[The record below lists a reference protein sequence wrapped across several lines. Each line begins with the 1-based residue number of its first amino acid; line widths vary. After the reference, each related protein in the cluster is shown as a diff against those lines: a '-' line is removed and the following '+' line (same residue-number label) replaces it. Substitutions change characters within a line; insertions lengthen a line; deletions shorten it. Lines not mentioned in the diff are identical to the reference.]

1 MISLLARF
9 FCKSDGKSPAQLR
22 TAYGILCGAVGI
34 GLNLLLFLGKFFAG
48 TLSGSVAITAD
59 AFNNLSD
66 AGSSV
71 VTLLGFRIAAKAP
84 DPGHPFGHGR
94 AEYLS
99 GLAVSMLILLMGVE
113 LAEESLNK
121 ILHPAL
127 VEFSWLVIGILAASI
142 CVKLYMAMY
151 NRSLGKK
158 LSAPALLAAAADSLG
173 DCMSTSAVLVA
184 TLIGHYFQLPV
195 DGWVG
200 ILVALFIFKGGI
212 DAAKDTI
219 DPLLGKPPTPEFVK
233 EIEDLVM
240 AHKEISGIHDLV
252 VHDYGPG
259 RVMISLHAEVPAT
272 GSVMTIHD
280 AIDNIEQE
288 LHSVGKEMTLREK
301 LRDEESGITLT
312 SDKEIMEKVQQ
323 LVGLDFAQFTR
334 TTMLSQGKFA
344 AFLQSR
350 GDEKA
355 DLLKKITGVE
365 KFATIGRR
373 IYERTAALRNEAERR
388 HREYEEAS
396 TNTLSPEETAAL
408 ISHGEE
414 IGRKA
419 KAIDKETASVN
430 HATDWMKAKADSEE
444 SLRKAQAEY
453 AATLERSRSDDF
465 ADAIKILDD
474 RNHTGEAQ
482 RAWRR
487 IEAAKEQIAKAR
499 RAIDNLEGDMR
510 KNLALYADLSDRI
523 EKEKETVAELQQ
535 QRDTHKERI
544 GIYERGDAII
554 YSLRNVEQWRKAIA
568 DKETR
573 ITATN
578 KKIDESLRPQHEKSI
593 ESVAGKKKAVAA
605 IEECVTILEEKL
617 KESGLDEL
625 RKEKDR
631 QLGAIASL
639 ERVKVLADNVI
650 KGEKSA
656 AELRETIIG
665 LDIKLT
671 ESETLIMGAELL
683 MKEKTGTGALRLF
696 TAGHE
701 HGRED
706 TTCIAA

>member
-113 LAEESLNK
+113 LAKESLNK

-200 ILVALFIFKGGI
+200 VLVALLIFKGGI

-233 EIEDLVM
+233 EIENLVM

-259 RVMISLHAEVPAT
+259 RVMISLHAEVPAHGDIMEMHDVIDNIEKELAERLHCQAVIHMDPIVT
-272 GSVMTIHD
+272 DDASVGALRRQIAEVVKQVDPRMTIHD
-280 AIDNIEQE
+280 FRVVRGTTHTNLIFDAVLPFSSGRTPEQ
-288 LHSVGKEMTLREK
+288 
-301 LRDEESGITLT
+301 
-312 SDKEIMEKVQQ
+312 
-323 LVGLDFAQFTR
+323 
-334 TTMLSQGKFA
+334 A
-344 AFLQSR
+344 A
-350 GDEKA
+350 
-355 DLLKKITGVE
+355 
-365 KFATIGRR
+365 
-373 IYERTAALRNEAERR
+373 
-388 HREYEEAS
+388 
-396 TNTLSPEETAAL
+396 
-408 ISHGEE
+408 EE
-414 IGRKA
+414 IRKLVRELDSTYFA
-419 KAIDKETASVN
+419 VVTVEHSY
-430 HATDWMKAKADSEE
+430 TD
-444 SLRKAQAEY
+444 
-453 AATLERSRSDDF
+453 
-465 ADAIKILDD
+465 
-474 RNHTGEAQ
+474 
-482 RAWRR
+482 
-487 IEAAKEQIAKAR
+487 
-499 RAIDNLEGDMR
+499 
-510 KNLALYADLSDRI
+510 
-523 EKEKETVAELQQ
+523 
-535 QRDTHKERI
+535 
-544 GIYERGDAII
+544 
-554 YSLRNVEQWRKAIA
+554 
-568 DKETR
+568 
-573 ITATN
+573 
-578 KKIDESLRPQHEKSI
+578 
-593 ESVAGKKKAVAA
+593 
-605 IEECVTILEEKL
+605 
-617 KESGLDEL
+617 
-625 RKEKDR
+625 
-631 QLGAIASL
+631 
-639 ERVKVLADNVI
+639 
-650 KGEKSA
+650 
-656 AELRETIIG
+656 
-665 LDIKLT
+665 
-671 ESETLIMGAELL
+671 
-683 MKEKTGTGALRLF
+683 
-696 TAGHE
+696 
-701 HGRED
+701 
-706 TTCIAA
+706 

>member
-113 LAEESLNK
+113 LAKESLNK

-280 AIDNIEQE
+280 TIDNIEQE
-288 LHSVGKEMTLREK
+288 LHRK
-301 LRDEESGITLT
+301 LGCEAVIHMDPIEVNN
-312 SDKEIMEKVQQ
+312 EKV
-323 LVGLDFAQFTR
+323 A
-334 TTMLSQGKFA
+334 
-344 AFLQSR
+344 
-350 GDEKA
+350 E
-355 DLLKKITGVE
+355 I
-365 KFATIGRR
+365 RR
-373 IYERTAALRNEAERR
+373 ILALKIAERLEGVTIHDLR
-388 HREYEEAS
+388 MVQGPTHTNLVFDAVVPYGFHRTHAQVK
-396 TNTLSPEETAAL
+396 
-408 ISHGEE
+408 EE
-414 IGRKA
+414 IEK
-419 KAIDKETASVN
+419 IVQETWENYYAVI
-430 HATDWMKAKADSEE
+430 
-444 SLRKAQAEY
+444 QAEQSY
-453 AATLERSRSDDF
+453 
-465 ADAIKILDD
+465 
-474 RNHTGEAQ
+474 
-482 RAWRR
+482 
-487 IEAAKEQIAKAR
+487 
-499 RAIDNLEGDMR
+499 
-510 KNLALYADLSDRI
+510 
-523 EKEKETVAELQQ
+523 
-535 QRDTHKERI
+535 
-544 GIYERGDAII
+544 
-554 YSLRNVEQWRKAIA
+554 
-568 DKETR
+568 
-573 ITATN
+573 
-578 KKIDESLRPQHEKSI
+578 
-593 ESVAGKKKAVAA
+593 
-605 IEECVTILEEKL
+605 
-617 KESGLDEL
+617 
-625 RKEKDR
+625 
-631 QLGAIASL
+631 
-639 ERVKVLADNVI
+639 
-650 KGEKSA
+650 
-656 AELRETIIG
+656 
-665 LDIKLT
+665 T
-671 ESETLIMGAELL
+671 E
-683 MKEKTGTGALRLF
+683 
-696 TAGHE
+696 
-701 HGRED
+701 
-706 TTCIAA
+706 

>member
-113 LAEESLNK
+113 LAKESLNK

-288 LHSVGKEMTLREK
+288 LHRK
-301 LRDEESGITLT
+301 LGCEAVIHMDPIEVNN
-312 SDKEIMEKVQQ
+312 EKV
-323 LVGLDFAQFTR
+323 A
-334 TTMLSQGKFA
+334 
-344 AFLQSR
+344 
-350 GDEKA
+350 E
-355 DLLKKITGVE
+355 I
-365 KFATIGRR
+365 RR
-373 IYERTAALRNEAERR
+373 ILALKIAERLEGVTIHDLR
-388 HREYEEAS
+388 MVQGPTHTNLVFDAVVPYGFHRTHAQVK
-396 TNTLSPEETAAL
+396 
-408 ISHGEE
+408 EE
-414 IGRKA
+414 IEK
-419 KAIDKETASVN
+419 IVQETWEN
-430 HATDWMKAKADSEE
+430 Y
-444 SLRKAQAEY
+444 Y
-453 AATLERSRSDDF
+453 AV
-465 ADAIKILDD
+465 I
-474 RNHTGEAQ
+474 Q
-482 RAWRR
+482 
-487 IEAAKEQIAKAR
+487 
-499 RAIDNLEGDMR
+499 
-510 KNLALYADLSDRI
+510 
-523 EKEKETVAELQQ
+523 
-535 QRDTHKERI
+535 
-544 GIYERGDAII
+544 
-554 YSLRNVEQWRKAIA
+554 VEQSYI
-568 DKETR
+568 
-573 ITATN
+573 
-578 KKIDESLRPQHEKSI
+578 
-593 ESVAGKKKAVAA
+593 
-605 IEECVTILEEKL
+605 
-617 KESGLDEL
+617 
-625 RKEKDR
+625 
-631 QLGAIASL
+631 
-639 ERVKVLADNVI
+639 
-650 KGEKSA
+650 
-656 AELRETIIG
+656 
-665 LDIKLT
+665 
-671 ESETLIMGAELL
+671 
-683 MKEKTGTGALRLF
+683 
-696 TAGHE
+696 
-701 HGRED
+701 
-706 TTCIAA
+706 

>member
-113 LAEESLNK
+113 LAKESLNK

-219 DPLLGKPPTPEFVK
+219 DPLLGKPPTPEYVK

-259 RVMISLHAEVPAT
+259 RVMISLHAEVSA
-272 GSVMTIHD
+272 SENVLDLHD
-280 AIDNIEQE
+280 EIDNIENE
-288 LHSVGKEMTLREK
+288 LREK
-301 LRDEESGITLT
+301 LGCEAFIHMDPVFTDDGIT
-312 SDKEIMEKVQQ
+312 EE
-323 LVGLDFAQFTR
+323 TR
-334 TTMLSQGKFA
+334 Q
-344 AFLQSR
+344 R
-350 GDEKA
+350 
-355 DLLKKITGVE
+355 V
-365 KFATIGRR
+365 
-373 IYERTAALRNEAERR
+373 AALVHCIDDRISIHDFRMVAGPTHTNVIFDAVVPFHFRLSDGEVEAKIK
-388 HREYEEAS
+388 
-396 TNTLSPEETAAL
+396 TAVRAL
-408 ISHGEE
+408 DGNYFAVV
-414 IGRKA
+414 K
-419 KAIDKETASVN
+419 V
-430 HATDWMKAKADSEE
+430 
-444 SLRKAQAEY
+444 
-453 AATLERSRSDDF
+453 ERSY
-465 ADAIKILDD
+465 
-474 RNHTGEAQ
+474 T
-482 RAWRR
+482 
-487 IEAAKEQIAKAR
+487 
-499 RAIDNLEGDMR
+499 
-510 KNLALYADLSDRI
+510 
-523 EKEKETVAELQQ
+523 
-535 QRDTHKERI
+535 
-544 GIYERGDAII
+544 
-554 YSLRNVEQWRKAIA
+554 
-568 DKETR
+568 
-573 ITATN
+573 
-578 KKIDESLRPQHEKSI
+578 
-593 ESVAGKKKAVAA
+593 
-605 IEECVTILEEKL
+605 
-617 KESGLDEL
+617 
-625 RKEKDR
+625 
-631 QLGAIASL
+631 
-639 ERVKVLADNVI
+639 
-650 KGEKSA
+650 
-656 AELRETIIG
+656 
-665 LDIKLT
+665 
-671 ESETLIMGAELL
+671 
-683 MKEKTGTGALRLF
+683 
-696 TAGHE
+696 
-701 HGRED
+701 
-706 TTCIAA
+706 

>member
-113 LAEESLNK
+113 LAKESLNK

-200 ILVALFIFKGGI
+200 VLVALFIFKGGI

-272 GSVMTIHD
+272 GSAMTIHD

-288 LHSVGKEMTLREK
+288 LHRKLGCEAVIHMDPIITDDAQIVQLRRRVAKLVRQVDSGMTIHDFRVVPGPSHTNLIFDAVLPFGEH
-301 LRDEESGITLT
+301 IT
-312 SDKEIMEKVQQ
+312 
-323 LVGLDFAQFTR
+323 
-334 TTMLSQGKFA
+334 
-344 AFLQSR
+344 
-350 GDEKA
+350 
-355 DLLKKITGVE
+355 
-365 KFATIGRR
+365 
-373 IYERTAALRNEAERR
+373 EAE
-388 HREYEEAS
+388 
-396 TNTLSPEETAAL
+396 AA
-408 ISHGEE
+408 
-414 IGRKA
+414 R
-419 KAIDKETASVN
+419 
-430 HATDWMKAKADSEE
+430 
-444 SLRKAQAEY
+444 
-453 AATLERSRSDDF
+453 
-465 ADAIKILDD
+465 
-474 RNHTGEAQ
+474 
-482 RAWRR
+482 
-487 IEAAKEQIAKAR
+487 QIR
-499 RAIDNLEGDMR
+499 
-510 KNLALYADLSDRI
+510 
-523 EKEKETVAELQQ
+523 
-535 QRDTHKERI
+535 
-544 GIYERGDAII
+544 
-554 YSLRNVEQWRKAIA
+554 
-568 DKETR
+568 
-573 ITATN
+573 
-578 KKIDESLRPQHEKSI
+578 
-593 ESVAGKKKAVAA
+593 
-605 IEECVTILEEKL
+605 
-617 KESGLDEL
+617 
-625 RKEKDR
+625 
-631 QLGAIASL
+631 
-639 ERVKVLADNVI
+639 ERVRQMDG
-650 KGEKSA
+650 GEYYA
-656 AELRETIIG
+656 VVTVENPYV
-665 LDIKLT
+665 
-671 ESETLIMGAELL
+671 
-683 MKEKTGTGALRLF
+683 
-696 TAGHE
+696 
-701 HGRED
+701 
-706 TTCIAA
+706 

>member
-113 LAEESLNK
+113 LAKESLNK

-127 VEFSWLVIGILAASI
+127 VEFSWLVIGILASSI

-173 DCMSTSAVLVA
+173 DCMSTSAVLIA

-200 ILVALFIFKGGI
+200 VLVALFIFKGGI

-219 DPLLGKPPTPEFVK
+219 DPLLGKPPTAEFVK

-280 AIDNIEQE
+280 TIDNIEQE
-288 LHSVGKEMTLREK
+288 LHRK
-301 LRDEESGITLT
+301 LGCEAVIHMDPIAT
-312 SDKEIMEKVQQ
+312 D
-323 LVGLDFAQFTR
+323 D
-334 TTMLSQGKFA
+334 
-344 AFLQSR
+344 
-350 GDEKA
+350 GD
-355 DLLKKITGVE
+355 TV
-365 KFATIGRR
+365 
-373 IYERTAALRNEAERR
+373 ALRHKIAELAHCVDPALSIHDFRMVPGPT
-388 HREYEEAS
+388 H
-396 TNTLSPEETAAL
+396 TNLIFDVVTPFGFRLEDAEVARQLRAL
-408 ISHGEE
+408 IHTFDSHYVPV
-414 IGRKA
+414 I
-419 KAIDKETASVN
+419 
-430 HATDWMKAKADSEE
+430 
-444 SLRKAQAEY
+444 Q
-453 AATLERSRSDDF
+453 
-465 ADAIKILDD
+465 
-474 RNHTGEAQ
+474 
-482 RAWRR
+482 
-487 IEAAKEQIAKAR
+487 
-499 RAIDNLEGDMR
+499 
-510 KNLALYADLSDRI
+510 
-523 EKEKETVAELQQ
+523 
-535 QRDTHKERI
+535 
-544 GIYERGDAII
+544 
-554 YSLRNVEQWRKAIA
+554 VEHSYI
-568 DKETR
+568 
-573 ITATN
+573 
-578 KKIDESLRPQHEKSI
+578 
-593 ESVAGKKKAVAA
+593 
-605 IEECVTILEEKL
+605 
-617 KESGLDEL
+617 
-625 RKEKDR
+625 
-631 QLGAIASL
+631 
-639 ERVKVLADNVI
+639 
-650 KGEKSA
+650 
-656 AELRETIIG
+656 
-665 LDIKLT
+665 
-671 ESETLIMGAELL
+671 
-683 MKEKTGTGALRLF
+683 
-696 TAGHE
+696 
-701 HGRED
+701 
-706 TTCIAA
+706 